1 MKVTVALGL
10 ATIALATSSL
20 SRAQT
25 LPDPA
30 LPDRL
35 VIRAELLHGINAA
48 KAKPGD
54 KVEMRALAAEK
65 DGDRVLI
72 EKDAKLTG
80 HVTSASARGS
90 SDSESRMELVIDRAQ
105 WKGHS
110 LRLKGYVIAQG
121 ELAETRKFVGMGE
134 PACDPTINRGH
145 LPGND
150 SPAYILCAQ
159 ETEGASTKRSRTPV
173 LRDVEL
179 RYIHGR
185 SGPTVLVSR
194 KSNVVLPAGLVVLIR
209 NVSDE

>member
-1 MKVTVALGL
+1 MEGTQSSVEGL
-10 ATIALATSSL
+10 
-20 SRAQT
+20 R
-25 LPDPA
+25 
-30 LPDRL
+30 
-35 VIRAELLHGINAA
+35 
-48 KAKPGD
+48 
-54 KVEMRALAAEK
+54 
-65 DGDRVLI
+65 
-72 EKDAKLTG
+72 
-80 HVTSASARGS
+80 
-90 SDSESRMELVIDRAQ
+90 
-105 WKGHS
+105 
-110 LRLKGYVIAQG
+110 IAQG
-121 ELAETRKFVGMGE
+121 ELAETRKFVVMGE

-145 LPGND
+145 LPGNE